1 MRRNLLTAALAL
13 TALAAPLAAAAQHAA
28 LMVTNP
34 WSRPATAGGTAAG
47 FMTVTNHGKAADA
60 LIAVE
65 TPVARRA
72 ELHRSSMAGGV
83 MRMAPVDRLPLAPG
97 ASVTF
102 APGGLHVMLIGLKSG
117 LKAGE
122 RAPAT
127 LVFASGARVKTA
139 FVVGLSAPAAASAPM
154 DHGAMKH

>member
-1 MRRNLLTAALAL
+1 MRRTLLSAALAI
-13 TALAAPLAAAAQHAA
+13 TATVVPMAAAAQHAG

-47 FMTVTNHGKAADA
+47 FMTVTNHGKVADA
-60 LIAVE
+60 LVAVE
-65 TPVARRA
+65 TPVAGRA

-97 ASVTF
+97 AAVTL
-102 APGGLHVMLIGLKSG
+102 APGGLHVMLIGLKAG
-117 LKAGE
+117 LKAGD

-139 FVVGLSAPAAASAPM
+139 FVVGLSAPVVTGPM
-154 DHGAMKH
+154 EHGAMKH